1 MNVLENRAFVCMIYI
16 NDESVLELSQIL
28 WRYLSPPL
36 RMSDNTQVM
45 QITAADKIYGIC
57 RQHFLRFGRLELT
70 VVERVVTLLLISIAL
85 SVNISIFI
93 SCPFWHNLD
102 AYNGPIIGFVWSITP
117 LQLIDQVKAG
127 VFFITCVCPVHQPLL
142 FYKVALV
149 PLLPNLIGGILKG
162 HTRECAHLSLTKYL
176 TRHNILDTNLPVSHH
191 TDLKEER

>member
-1 MNVLENRAFVCMIYI
+1 MNVLKNRAFVCMIYI

-45 QITAADKIYGIC
+45 QIAAADKIYGIC
-57 RQHFLRFGRLELT
+57 KTHFLRFGRLELT
-70 VVERVVTLLLISIAL
+70 VVEKVVTLLHISFAL

-102 AYNGPIIGFVWSITP
+102 ADNGPIIVFLLRSHATP
-117 LQLIDQVKAG
+117 LQLIDQVKTG

-149 PLLPNLIGGILKG
+149 PLLPNLFVGILKG
-162 HTRECAHLSLTKYL
+162 HF
-176 TRHNILDTNLPVSHH
+176 H
-191 TDLKEER
+191 TQ